1 VEPPGSRKAARH
13 RQRSV
18 WGSAV
23 LRDASSSRIRPATGA
38 GLAEAAATT
47 KTQAEP
53 TVNVNG
59 EEEEEEEDDEE
70 EDDEEEE
77 EEFLAAAAEDVLAAR
92 AAGRGSGHKGGGSS
106 HGAPSTI
113 GLGLSAAAPGG
124 ASILGKSGGA
134 SILGK
139 SGGVS
144 THALSAAMRRA
155 IDEGRST
162 RHGRARCTVVPCA
175 CMRMLSCG
183 PDGGC
188 DGGATDGSL
197 SPASSTCD
205 GMACH
210 VVGSREPAHA
220 P

>member
-1 VEPPGSRKAARH
+1 M
-13 RQRSV
+13 
-18 WGSAV
+18 
-23 LRDASSSRIRPATGA
+23 
-38 GLAEAAATT
+38 AEAAATT

-59 EEEEEEEDDEE
+59 EEDEEEEDDEE

-77 EEFLAAAAEDVLAAR
+77 EFLAAAAEEGSAAR

-124 ASILGKSGGA
+124 SS

-155 IDEGRST
+155 IDEGRIT

-175 CMRMLSCG
+175 CMRMPSCG

-188 DGGATDGSL
+188 EGGATDGSL

-205 GMACH
+205 GTACH
-210 VVGSREPAHA
+210 EDGSREPAHA

>member
-1 VEPPGSRKAARH
+1 M
-13 RQRSV
+13 
-18 WGSAV
+18 
-23 LRDASSSRIRPATGA
+23 
-38 GLAEAAATT
+38 AEAAATT

-59 EEEEEEEDDEE
+59 EEDEEEEEEEEDE
-70 EDDEEEE
+70 DEEEE
-77 EEFLAAAAEDVLAAR
+77 EEFLAAAAEEGSAQPLGSAPR
-92 AAGRGSGHKGGGSS
+92 AAGHGSGHKGGGSS

-113 GLGLSAAAPGG
+113 DLGLAAAGKPGRS
-124 ASILGKSGGA
+124 SILGKPGRS
-134 SILGK
+134 SILGMP
-139 SGGVS
+139 GGAS

-175 CMRMLSCG
+175 CMRMPSCG

-188 DGGATDGSL
+188 EGGATDGSL

-205 GMACH
+205 GTACH
-210 VVGSREPAHA
+210 EDGSREPAHA

>member
-1 VEPPGSRKAARH
+1 M
-13 RQRSV
+13 
-18 WGSAV
+18 
-23 LRDASSSRIRPATGA
+23 
-38 GLAEAAATT
+38 AEAAATT

-59 EEEEEEEDDEE
+59 EEDEEEEEEEEEDE
-70 EDDEEEE
+70 DEEEE
-77 EEFLAAAAEDVLAAR
+77 EEFLAAAAEEGSAQPLGSAPR
-92 AAGRGSGHKGGGSS
+92 AAGHGSGHKGGGSS

-113 GLGLSAAAPGG
+113 DLGLAAAGKPGRS
-124 ASILGKSGGA
+124 SILGKPGRS
-134 SILGK
+134 SILGMP
-139 SGGVS
+139 GGAS

-210 VVGSREPAHA
+210 EPAHA